1 MRDLGE
7 IDVASI
13 HSDDQTARVLAP
25 FVSLYIC
32 DLLSDVNL
40 H

>member
-1 MRDLGE
+1 MRNLGE
-7 IDVASI
+7 INIASI
-13 HSDDQTARVLAP
+13 NSDNQTARVLAP

-32 DLLSDVNL
+32 DLLSDVDL